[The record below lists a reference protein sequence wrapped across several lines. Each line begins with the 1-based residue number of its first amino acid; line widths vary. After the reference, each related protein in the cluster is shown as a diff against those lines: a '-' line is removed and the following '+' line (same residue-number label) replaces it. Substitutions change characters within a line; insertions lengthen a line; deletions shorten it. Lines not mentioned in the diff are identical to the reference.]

1 MPPLI
6 GRRRRSSRR
15 RGTKAWERYMII
27 KRAAAYFGR
36 EVDEEKAWSSARSIT
51 AEELREFLR
60 DLGPGPDFRFSGRF
74 YTVRGSELVEGS
86 SWDEIREAVVKTARV
101 WGESAVRALEI
112 LMGAD
117 DGLTEREFSAKL
129 KVEGIPYSKEFVRWL
144 LDLGLAVRMPDGRI
158 CKLEEAKKPIRDAVE
173 ELNSRY
179 RRMDPAARSEMPEIM
194 RMEAEFQAAL
204 REALEKRL
212 EEVVE
217 FGRGFSSTTL
227 ADRLRSTFG
236 DLLYYDIL
244 LAVAQQY
251 SIADAPVVSAATGT
265 VTMRTGFN
273 LALFGEPGTG
283 KSFSIATMIL
293 GDERRAIPPHGLP
306 GRNRYCGGMTPAK
319 FIRLGQAYEGL
330 KYNFIVPEFNDW
342 FRYCLTYDSLV
353 LTADGGLVPIGELVE
368 RREPLEVLTVNPRT
382 LELEAVRIADFSS
395 REVDRLIELR
405 TESGK
410 LLRLTEDH
418 PLPVMTRQ
426 GIIWK
431 PAREFEVGDYVISL
445 TAIPELTA
453 NDGGRWR
460 LADFLPEDVNVK
472 VKPELLEN
480 LRRAAIKKYGNLKVS
495 SSKLGIK
502 YTTFYSYLT
511 GRCSVPLKTL
521 RRMASELGLK
531 SDVLDFIESASKAS
545 SELSLPREIPSTF
558 MYFVGAVMGDGT
570 INQGRRIRLY
580 CPEDPDV
587 VERCLRIAR
596 EVFGIGYVDK
606 VGTLYVN
613 NSVLATLLER
623 FGVPAGKKARDV
635 DIPSR
640 VMRMSKDYVRELL
653 RGLFDTD
660 GTVQIRRPYGGRV
673 ALSTMSGSLAL
684 KVHLL
689 LYRFGITSRIYRSST
704 GLYTVEIADR
714 ISVMRFAEEIGFF
727 SSRKSSKLRSLLER
741 YKGAPRTKTRTIPLE
756 IAAPILISA
765 RASAGVSRSEMR
777 RVISDGSLL
786 RWEGGG
792 RGAISK
798 SGLQKY
804 VLVLRRLSPENSS
817 DHALR
822 VAERLALGP
831 LVFEK
836 IVEKR
841 LLTGRFRV
849 YDIAVPGNRNFFANA
864 ILVHN
869 SGMVEALKLA
879 MEHGTIRYETARRT
893 IGPYRFTCFLSVAY
907 NTRVG
912 LKGYEVTVSDP
923 NFNAIEERM
932 LCRLHRM
939 TKERYVEIARKQM
952 EMALGKVRLEGS
964 ETLRAHLTLV
974 HAAETGHPLV
984 RERLA
989 ERPVVVDEG
998 VYEAVSKA
1006 RDAVLSEIP
1015 GDRPGFSPR
1024 LEIRAIQ
1031 LASALA
1037 LMRYFAED
1045 SEDPI
1050 KIDDGSLKLAIRF
1063 YVEEAAVRSREMFDP
1078 AQVLSKLAVD
1088 V

>member
-1 MPPLI
+1 MSPLI
-6 GRRRRSSRR
+6 GRRGRSSRR

-27 KRAAAYFGR
+27 KRAASYYGR
-36 EVDEEKAWSSARSIT
+36 TVDDEKAWSSARSIT

-86 SWDEIREAVVKTARV
+86 SWDEIREAVEETAGV
-101 WGESAVRALEI
+101 WGESAVEALEI

-129 KVEGIPYSKEFVRWL
+129 KVRGIPYSKEFVKWL
-144 LDLGLAVRMPDGRI
+144 LDLGLAARMPDGRI
-158 CKLEEAKKPIRDAVE
+158 CKLEEAKKPIEDAIE

-204 REALEKRL
+204 REAMEKRFD
-212 EEVVE
+212 EVVE

-227 ADRLRSTFG
+227 ADRLRSAFG

-342 FRYCLTYDSLV
+342 FRY
-353 LTADGGLVPIGELVE
+353 
-368 RREPLEVLTVNPRT
+368 R
-382 LELEAVRIADFSS
+382 
-395 REVDRLIELR
+395 
-405 TESGK
+405 
-410 LLRLTEDH
+410 
-418 PLPVMTRQ
+418 
-426 GIIWK
+426 
-431 PAREFEVGDYVISL
+431 
-445 TAIPELTA
+445 
-453 NDGGRWR
+453 
-460 LADFLPEDVNVK
+460 
-472 VKPELLEN
+472 
-480 LRRAAIKKYGNLKVS
+480 
-495 SSKLGIK
+495 
-502 YTTFYSYLT
+502 
-511 GRCSVPLKTL
+511 
-521 RRMASELGLK
+521 
-531 SDVLDFIESASKAS
+531 
-545 SELSLPREIPSTF
+545 
-558 MYFVGAVMGDGT
+558 
-570 INQGRRIRLY
+570 
-580 CPEDPDV
+580 
-587 VERCLRIAR
+587 
-596 EVFGIGYVDK
+596 
-606 VGTLYVN
+606 
-613 NSVLATLLER
+613 
-623 FGVPAGKKARDV
+623 
-635 DIPSR
+635 
-640 VMRMSKDYVRELL
+640 
-653 RGLFDTD
+653 
-660 GTVQIRRPYGGRV
+660 
-673 ALSTMSGSLAL
+673 
-684 KVHLL
+684 
-689 LYRFGITSRIYRSST
+689 
-704 GLYTVEIADR
+704 
-714 ISVMRFAEEIGFF
+714 
-727 SSRKSSKLRSLLER
+727 
-741 YKGAPRTKTRTIPLE
+741 
-756 IAAPILISA
+756 
-765 RASAGVSRSEMR
+765 
-777 RVISDGSLL
+777 
-786 RWEGGG
+786 
-792 RGAISK
+792 
-798 SGLQKY
+798 
-804 VLVLRRLSPENSS
+804 
-817 DHALR
+817 
-822 VAERLALGP
+822 
-831 LVFEK
+831 
-836 IVEKR
+836 
-841 LLTGRFRV
+841 
-849 YDIAVPGNRNFFANA
+849 
-864 ILVHN
+864 
-869 SGMVEALKLA
+869 GMVEALKLA

-912 LKGYEVTVSDP
+912 LRGYEVTVSDP

-952 EMALGKVRLEGS
+952 EMALGRVRLEGS

-984 RERLA
+984 RGMLA

-998 VYEAVSKA
+998 IYQAVSRA

-1088 V
+1088 I

>member
-6 GRRRRSSRR
+6 GRRRSFRK

-27 KRAAAYFGR
+27 TRAAAYFGR

-51 AEELREFLR
+51 AEELREFLQ

-86 SWDEIREAVVKTARV
+86 SWDEIREAVVETARV

-158 CKLEEAKKPIRDAVE
+158 CKLEEAKKPIRDAIE

-179 RRMDPAARSEMPEIM
+179 RRMDSAARSEMPEIM

-204 REALEKRL
+204 REALEKRFD
-212 EEVVE
+212 EVVE

-251 SIADAPVVSAATGT
+251 SIADAPVISAATGT

-330 KYNFIVPEFNDW
+330 RYNFIVPEFNDW

-368 RREPLEVLTVNPRT
+368 RRESLEVLTVNPRT

-453 NDGGRWR
+453 ND
-460 LADFLPEDVNVK
+460 
-472 VKPELLEN
+472 
-480 LRRAAIKKYGNLKVS
+480 
-495 SSKLGIK
+495 
-502 YTTFYSYLT
+502 
-511 GRCSVPLKTL
+511 
-521 RRMASELGLK
+521 
-531 SDVLDFIESASKAS
+531 
-545 SELSLPREIPSTF
+545 
-558 MYFVGAVMGDGT
+558 
-570 INQGRRIRLY
+570 
-580 CPEDPDV
+580 
-587 VERCLRIAR
+587 
-596 EVFGIGYVDK
+596 
-606 VGTLYVN
+606 
-613 NSVLATLLER
+613 
-623 FGVPAGKKARDV
+623 
-635 DIPSR
+635 
-640 VMRMSKDYVRELL
+640 
-653 RGLFDTD
+653 
-660 GTVQIRRPYGGRV
+660 
-673 ALSTMSGSLAL
+673 
-684 KVHLL
+684 
-689 LYRFGITSRIYRSST
+689 
-704 GLYTVEIADR
+704 
-714 ISVMRFAEEIGFF
+714 
-727 SSRKSSKLRSLLER
+727 
-741 YKGAPRTKTRTIPLE
+741 
-756 IAAPILISA
+756 
-765 RASAGVSRSEMR
+765 
-777 RVISDGSLL
+777 
-786 RWEGGG
+786 GG

-912 LKGYEVTVSDP
+912 LRGYEVTVSDP

-939 TKERYVEIARKQM
+939 TKERYVEIAKKQM
-952 EMALGKVRLEGS
+952 EMALGRVRLEGS

-984 RERLA
+984 RGRLA

-998 VYEAVSKA
+998 VYEAVSRA

-1045 SEDPI
+1045 SEGPI

>member
-6 GRRRRSSRR
+6 GRRRRSSKR
-15 RGTKAWERYMII
+15 RGTKAWERYVII

-36 EVDEEKAWSSARSIT
+36 EVDEDKAWSSARSIT

-86 SWDEIREAVVKTARV
+86 SWDEIREAVVETARI

-129 KVEGIPYSKEFVRWL
+129 KVEGIPFSKEFVRWL
-144 LDLGLAVRMPDGRI
+144 LDRGLAIRMPDGRI
-158 CKLEEAKKPIRDAVE
+158 CRLEEAKKPIRDAIE

-204 REALEKRL
+204 RDALEGKF

-217 FGRGFSSTTL
+217 FGRGFSSTAL

-251 SIADAPVVSAATGT
+251 SLADAPVVSAATGT

-342 FRYCLTYDSLV
+342 FRY
-353 LTADGGLVPIGELVE
+353 
-368 RREPLEVLTVNPRT
+368 R
-382 LELEAVRIADFSS
+382 
-395 REVDRLIELR
+395 
-405 TESGK
+405 
-410 LLRLTEDH
+410 
-418 PLPVMTRQ
+418 
-426 GIIWK
+426 
-431 PAREFEVGDYVISL
+431 
-445 TAIPELTA
+445 
-453 NDGGRWR
+453 
-460 LADFLPEDVNVK
+460 
-472 VKPELLEN
+472 
-480 LRRAAIKKYGNLKVS
+480 
-495 SSKLGIK
+495 
-502 YTTFYSYLT
+502 
-511 GRCSVPLKTL
+511 
-521 RRMASELGLK
+521 
-531 SDVLDFIESASKAS
+531 
-545 SELSLPREIPSTF
+545 
-558 MYFVGAVMGDGT
+558 
-570 INQGRRIRLY
+570 
-580 CPEDPDV
+580 
-587 VERCLRIAR
+587 
-596 EVFGIGYVDK
+596 
-606 VGTLYVN
+606 
-613 NSVLATLLER
+613 
-623 FGVPAGKKARDV
+623 
-635 DIPSR
+635 
-640 VMRMSKDYVRELL
+640 
-653 RGLFDTD
+653 
-660 GTVQIRRPYGGRV
+660 
-673 ALSTMSGSLAL
+673 
-684 KVHLL
+684 
-689 LYRFGITSRIYRSST
+689 
-704 GLYTVEIADR
+704 
-714 ISVMRFAEEIGFF
+714 
-727 SSRKSSKLRSLLER
+727 
-741 YKGAPRTKTRTIPLE
+741 
-756 IAAPILISA
+756 
-765 RASAGVSRSEMR
+765 
-777 RVISDGSLL
+777 
-786 RWEGGG
+786 
-792 RGAISK
+792 
-798 SGLQKY
+798 
-804 VLVLRRLSPENSS
+804 
-817 DHALR
+817 
-822 VAERLALGP
+822 
-831 LVFEK
+831 
-836 IVEKR
+836 
-841 LLTGRFRV
+841 
-849 YDIAVPGNRNFFANA
+849 
-864 ILVHN
+864 
-869 SGMVEALKLA
+869 GMVEALKLA

-912 LKGYEVTVSDP
+912 LRGYEVTVSDP

-952 EMALGKVRLEGS
+952 EMALGKIRLEGS

-984 RERLA
+984 RGMLA
-989 ERPVVVDEG
+989 ERPVMVDER
-998 VYEAVSKA
+998 VYEAVSRA

-1024 LEIRAIQ
+1024 LEVRAIQ
-1031 LASALA
+1031 LASAMA
-1037 LMRYFAED
+1037 LMRYFAEE

-1050 KIDDGSLKLAIRF
+1050 EIDDGSLKLAIRF

>member
-51 AEELREFLR
+51 AEELREFLQ

-86 SWDEIREAVVKTARV
+86 SWDEIREAVVETARV

-158 CKLEEAKKPIRDAVE
+158 CKLEEAKRPIRDAVE
-173 ELNSRY
+173 ELNARY

-212 EEVVE
+212 DEVVE

-244 LAVAQQY
+244 LADAQQY

-330 KYNFIVPEFNDW
+330 RYNFIVPEFNDW
-342 FRYCLTYDSLV
+342 FRY
-353 LTADGGLVPIGELVE
+353 
-368 RREPLEVLTVNPRT
+368 R
-382 LELEAVRIADFSS
+382 
-395 REVDRLIELR
+395 
-405 TESGK
+405 
-410 LLRLTEDH
+410 
-418 PLPVMTRQ
+418 
-426 GIIWK
+426 
-431 PAREFEVGDYVISL
+431 
-445 TAIPELTA
+445 
-453 NDGGRWR
+453 
-460 LADFLPEDVNVK
+460 
-472 VKPELLEN
+472 
-480 LRRAAIKKYGNLKVS
+480 
-495 SSKLGIK
+495 
-502 YTTFYSYLT
+502 
-511 GRCSVPLKTL
+511 
-521 RRMASELGLK
+521 
-531 SDVLDFIESASKAS
+531 
-545 SELSLPREIPSTF
+545 
-558 MYFVGAVMGDGT
+558 
-570 INQGRRIRLY
+570 
-580 CPEDPDV
+580 
-587 VERCLRIAR
+587 
-596 EVFGIGYVDK
+596 
-606 VGTLYVN
+606 
-613 NSVLATLLER
+613 
-623 FGVPAGKKARDV
+623 
-635 DIPSR
+635 
-640 VMRMSKDYVRELL
+640 
-653 RGLFDTD
+653 
-660 GTVQIRRPYGGRV
+660 
-673 ALSTMSGSLAL
+673 
-684 KVHLL
+684 
-689 LYRFGITSRIYRSST
+689 
-704 GLYTVEIADR
+704 
-714 ISVMRFAEEIGFF
+714 
-727 SSRKSSKLRSLLER
+727 
-741 YKGAPRTKTRTIPLE
+741 
-756 IAAPILISA
+756 
-765 RASAGVSRSEMR
+765 
-777 RVISDGSLL
+777 
-786 RWEGGG
+786 
-792 RGAISK
+792 
-798 SGLQKY
+798 
-804 VLVLRRLSPENSS
+804 
-817 DHALR
+817 
-822 VAERLALGP
+822 
-831 LVFEK
+831 
-836 IVEKR
+836 
-841 LLTGRFRV
+841 
-849 YDIAVPGNRNFFANA
+849 
-864 ILVHN
+864 
-869 SGMVEALKLA
+869 GMVEALKLA
-879 MEHGTIRYETARRT
+879 MEHGTIRYETARRA

-912 LKGYEVTVSDP
+912 LRGYEVTVSDP

-939 TKERYVEIARKQM
+939 TKERYVEIAKKQM
-952 EMALGKVRLEGS
+952 EMALGRVRLEGS

-984 RERLA
+984 RGRLA

-998 VYEAVSKA
+998 VYEAVSRA

-1045 SEDPI
+1045 SEGPI